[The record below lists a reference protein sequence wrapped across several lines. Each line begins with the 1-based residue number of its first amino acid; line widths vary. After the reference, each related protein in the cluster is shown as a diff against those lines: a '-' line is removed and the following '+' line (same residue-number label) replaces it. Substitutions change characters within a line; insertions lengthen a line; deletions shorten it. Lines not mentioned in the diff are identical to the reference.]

1 MAVVT
6 GGTSGIG
13 LATARLLHEGG
24 AKVAL
29 LGRGEARGR
38 EAEAELGPEARFFR
52 CDVGEREEVAAAFA
66 ALVEWGGR
74 LDFLVH
80 AAGHTCDKLLV
91 RMRPPEWEEVVRA
104 HLTGGYLCA
113 QEALRLMAKAR
124 QGAMVFLSSV
134 VGLTGNVGQANYAA
148 AKAGLVALAR
158 TIAQEAGRWGIRANV
173 VAPGFIDTPMTQAL
187 PAGVR
192 QGYLSRIPLG
202 RAGRPEEVAEL
213 IAFLLSPRAA
223 YITGHVFYVDGGL
236 APCE

>member
-1 MAVVT
+1 
-6 GGTSGIG
+6 
-13 LATARLLHEGG
+13 
-24 AKVAL
+24 VAL
-29 LGRGEARGR
+29 LGRGEVRGR
-38 EAEAELGPEARFFR
+38 EAEAELGPGARFFH

-80 AAGHTCDKLLV
+80 AAGHTHDKLLV
-91 RMRPPEWEEVVRA
+91 RMQPEEWEEVVRV

-113 QEALRLMAKAR
+113 RAALERMRRAR
-124 QGAMVFLSSV
+124 AGAMVFLSSV

-213 IAFLLSPRAA
+213 VAFLLSPRAA

-236 APCE
+236 VPCE